1 MSNIC
6 MGMSNVEIQELGL
19 VDYQKAW
26 DLQKELLNS
35 IVEAKNRGEMGAMK
49 LLLLEH
55 PHVYT
60 LGMNG
65 DRANMLFNDELLEKI
80 GAKFYKIERG
90 GDITYHGFGQLV
102 GYPIIDL
109 ERFHIGIKE
118 YIWRLEEAV
127 IRTIA
132 HYGITG
138 ERVPGIIGVWV
149 GEGAEAKKICALG
162 VKVSR
167 FVTMHGFALNVTTNL
182 DYYRHINPCGFTDK
196 GVTSIE
202 LETGQKPTL
211 AEVITVFK
219 THFTQLFGVT
229 S

>member
-1 MSNIC
+1 MKNI
-6 MGMSNVEIQELGL
+6 EIDELGII
-19 VDYQKAW
+19 DYEKAW
-26 DLQKELLNS
+26 DLQKRLLNN
-35 IVEAKNRGEMGAMK
+35 IVEAKRGGEEGDMK

-65 DRANMLFNDELLEKI
+65 DKANMLFNDELLERI

-90 GDITYHGFGQLV
+90 GDITYHGYGQLV

-109 ERFHIGIKE
+109 ERFNIGIKE

-138 ERVPGIIGVWV
+138 DRYQGTVGVWIDSN
-149 GEGAEAKKICALG
+149 GSSARKICAIG

-167 FVTMHGFALNVTTNL
+167 FVTMHGFALNVTTDLN
-182 DYYRHINPCGFTDK
+182 Y
-196 GVTSIE
+196 
-202 LETGQKPTL
+202 
-211 AEVITVFK
+211 
-219 THFTQLFGVT
+219 
-229 S
+229 

>member
-1 MSNIC
+1 MNSI
-6 MGMSNVEIQELGL
+6 EILEPGL
-19 VDYQKAW
+19 IDYQKAW

-35 IVEAKNRGEMGAMK
+35 IVEAKKRGEEGDMK

-65 DRANMLFNDELLEKI
+65 DKANMLFNDELLERI

-109 ERFHIGIKE
+109 ERFNIGIKE

-132 HYGITG
+132 HYGISGSRSEGT
-138 ERVPGIIGVWV
+138 VGVWI
-149 GEGAEAKKICALG
+149 ESEASEPRKICAIG

-167 FVTMHGFALNVTTNL
+167 FVTMHGFALNVTTDLN
-182 DYYRHINPCGFTDK
+182 YYRHINPCGFTDR

-202 LETGQKPTL
+202 VESGQKPTL
-211 AEVITVFK
+211 SEVSAIFK
-219 THFTQLFGVT
+219 THFAELFPKT
-229 S
+229 